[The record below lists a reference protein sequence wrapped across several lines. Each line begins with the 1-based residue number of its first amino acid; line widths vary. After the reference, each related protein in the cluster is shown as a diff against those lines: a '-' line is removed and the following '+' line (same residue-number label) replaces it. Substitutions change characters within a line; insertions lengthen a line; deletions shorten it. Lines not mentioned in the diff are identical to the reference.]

1 MKKNIRLRVKNL
13 VKKYKTRNPYK
24 ICKKMGINLSF
35 EDLGKIKGYSRHFL
49 GLDFIVINKD
59 LSDFLKCVVLLHE
72 LGHIVLK
79 HCTKEILFMRKSFF
93 QKNLKKKLICFCQN
107 FYLIM

>member
-35 EDLGKIKGYSRHFL
+35 EDLGKIKGYSRHFS

-59 LSDFLKCVVLLHE
+59 LSEFLKYIVLLHE

-79 HCTKEILFMRKSFF
+79 HCSKEILFMKKFSF
-93 QKNLKKKLICFCQN
+93 QMNWKTKLIYF
-107 FYLIM
+107 